1 MIKSC
6 IGRRSCRKPFRY
18 VVQEKSAGERS
29 ASDIRQQHRRE
40 TILLHLSY
48 VVKYPMTITNQT
60 SKIRIHRCQSRMNP
74 FKRIRFI
81 SHEVSTDIWQDL
93 VCPQI
98 GQPFKFNSW
107 CVDHFGSVRWSF
119 GPVSNNGRACFCATV
134 NRDPENIWQITNIFF
149 LILFFSSTASL
160 LKTTYMLELDTL
172 RWKTTSIILMW
183 QLVAKRGFQRKLPA
197 CEILLV
203 IYHLLVCCDILQT
216 IAANAFSV
224 HLHKMHFIAHL
235 AFIVTKHGCKHVVL
249 LKIRSF
255 KCIKQQRK

>member
-60 SKIRIHRCQSRMNP
+60 SKIRIHRCQSRMNQ

-119 GPVSNNGRACFCATV
+119 GPVSNNWTCMFLCDGEQGSR
-134 NRDPENIWQITNIFF
+134 EYLTNYKHIFPDF
-149 LILFFSSTASL
+149 
-160 LKTTYMLELDTL
+160 
-172 RWKTTSIILMW
+172 
-183 QLVAKRGFQRKLPA
+183 
-197 CEILLV
+197 
-203 IYHLLVCCDILQT
+203 ILQFHGVVAENH
-216 IAANAFSV
+216 IHVRVRHVEVKNHKH
-224 HLHKMHFIAHL
+224 HLDVTACGQTRLPKETACLWNITSHLSSPGLLWHL
-235 AFIVTKHGCKHVVL
+235 ANYSC
-249 LKIRSF
+249 
-255 KCIKQQRK
+255 KCILRAFA